1 MAEITLKDVSK
12 QIREL
17 FNKGLRSFEHG
28 NLDYAID
35 LLFSCVEK
43 EPRFLNAR
51 KFLRAAEVRRFKKGK
66 TNALSSALADARN
79 LPAFLKA
86 TTLVKAGKA
95 IQAMTAIEK
104 MFRTDPLNPKY
115 AKLFADAA
123 VKADMPEAAVV
134 TLETARDHRPD
145 DISIITWLG
154 SLYLNLD
161 RPSSAREC
169 FERLCELCPND
180 PTVLKK
186 LKDTMALD
194 SMSTDGWTS
203 AAEKGASFHEMLK
216 DEEEAVKLEKE
227 AKAKK
232 SEGDLSGLIN
242 DTKKKIE
249 TEPENI
255 NYYRALAN
263 LYIQQN
269 MFSDAS
275 RTLESAQKLSPGDPE
290 IDRGLTQA
298 RTKELDHKIKS
309 LRESGDEEGAKE
321 VEGERLQ
328 FVFNDLQDRV
338 QRYPNDLELRFDWG
352 VMLFD
357 NDYIDEAIQQFQLAQ
372 RNPKVRVR
380 ALYYMGLSFKAK
392 NQYDLAMGQLDEAV
406 SEVPVMN
413 SLKKDILYEIG
424 LIAELA
430 DQLDKAA
437 ECYKKIYQSDISYK
451 DVSKK
456 MEDLYKR
463 K

>member
-1 MAEITLKDVSK
+1 
-12 QIREL
+12 
-17 FNKGLRSFEHG
+17 
-28 NLDYAID
+28 
-35 LLFSCVEK
+35 
-43 EPRFLNAR
+43 
-51 KFLRAAEVRRFKKGK
+51 
-66 TNALSSALADARN
+66 
-79 LPAFLKA
+79 
-86 TTLVKAGKA
+86 
-95 IQAMTAIEK
+95 
-104 MFRTDPLNPKY
+104 
-115 AKLFADAA
+115 
-123 VKADMPEAAVV
+123 
-134 TLETARDHRPD
+134 
-145 DISIITWLG
+145 
-154 SLYLNLD
+154 
-161 RPSSAREC
+161 
-169 FERLCELCPND
+169 
-180 PTVLKK
+180 
-186 LKDTMALD
+186 
-194 SMSTDGWTS
+194 
-203 AAEKGASFHEMLK
+203 
-216 DEEEAVKLEKE
+216 
-227 AKAKK
+227 
-232 SEGDLSGLIN
+232 
-242 DTKKKIE
+242 
-249 TEPENI
+249 ENI